1 MGITVAD
8 VVEAVAEALRCQGS
22 GLLDRIVVST
32 VTDQC
37 ECVVVHVGGQEFI
50 IRVQEI
56 TNQRGSA

>member
-1 MGITVAD
+1 VDVTVAD
-8 VVEAVAEALRCQGS
+8 VVHAVAEALRCLGP

-32 VTDQC
+32 VTEQGG
-37 ECVVVHVGGQEFI
+37 CVVVRVDGHEFI